1 MKTLS
6 FKFVILLASAIILIS
21 SCAIVRPGEIGF
33 KQRLGRIKGKP
44 IESGVVWFNPFTSR
58 LIKINIRTV
67 EVYNNLPLPTKEG
80 LSVNAEISLLYH
92 VNPDSAKRI
101 YVQFGTNYEEV
112 AVLSNFR
119 ATAREISSKYYAK
132 ELYATERNKI
142 ENAIAQELSAHIG
155 KYGIVIDA
163 VLLKDILLPAQMVK
177 AIEDKTTAEQEALRM
192 EFVIQKQK
200 KEAER
205 MIIEAEAIKQAQTII
220 NSSLTPM
227 LIQYNQIEMLKNLS
241 TSPNAKVIVTNGS
254 TSPMILNTGEN

>member
-1 MKTLS
+1 MKAKSL
-6 FKFVILLASAIILIS
+6 IAITAVFFSVVLF
-21 SCAIVRPGEIGF
+21 SCNIVRPGEIGF
-33 KQRLGRIKGKP
+33 KQRLGTLKGKP
-44 IESGVVWFNPFTSR
+44 IGNGVVWFNPFTSKI
-58 LIKINIRTV
+58 IKINVRTV

-92 VNPDSAKRI
+92 VNPDSAKKV
-101 YVQFGTNYEEV
+101 YVQFGRNYEEV
-112 AVLSNFR
+112 AVMSNFR

-142 ENAIAQELSAHIG
+142 ENAIADELKAHIG
-155 KYGIVIDA
+155 KYGFVIDA
-163 VLLKDILLPAQMVK
+163 VLLKDILLPKQMVQ

-192 EFVIQKQK
+192 DFVIQKQK

-227 LIQYNQIEMLKNLS
+227 LIQYNQIEMLKTLGN
-241 TSPNAKVIVTNGS
+241 SPNSKIIVTNGG
-254 TSPMILNTGEN
+254 TSPMIVNTGTGE